1 MFCLSSG
8 FCSVAFLSYHKQK
21 THTSEFMDLIKT
33 GIGITKT
40 IKNVSRFR
48 EILTVLARHGF
59 SELIVKS
66 GLDKV
71 IPGFVLPA
79 RVSQLKREDLSTE
92 EWWQIFG
99 SQLRS
104 SFEEL
109 GPSFIKLGQ
118 LLATREDILDQ
129 TLIKE
134 LKLLQNKVKGIP
146 FATALQVIESN
157 LGKKASEVFKYIDEE
172 AIGTASIGV
181 VYKAELL
188 SGQKVVVKVRRP
200 GIAKNISTD
209 FEILLFIVQKLEKVS
224 SEIRYLGLSKMI
236 SDFFKSTQ
244 HELNFLVE
252 AQNAERL
259 RHNLKVIDKDG
270 FLVVPEVYREFTT
283 QEVLVL
289 EFLDGRPFNEFHS
302 LEELGPDVVEKLMKS
317 VDLFTHTLLADGF
330 FHADLH
336 GGNFFVLKDRRIGLI
351 DFGLMGTLSKK
362 NRANLVAILYAV
374 VTHNFD
380 NLVYEFLD
388 VAEYESVPDH
398 EELIR
403 DIKDSI
409 SPYIGLSVK
418 ETNMTELV
426 RNLIKTLSKHELYL
440 PREWFIIFRAL
451 MTLDGVGKS
460 IGLDLNIF
468 SILEKDLNKLVGEL
482 LSKNNAQEE
491 LMWVAKDVIN
501 SLRIVPKHIRWFL
514 KEASRNNYSI
524 ELRLRDFDK
533 FSKGINRSFYLLGL
547 SLIAC
552 VFIFCGSLFIRNTA
566 ILSIYDIPALTWI
579 FWGFASYL
587 MIRIA
592 MLRKF

>member
-1 MFCLSSG
+1 
-8 FCSVAFLSYHKQK
+8 
-21 THTSEFMDLIKT
+21 MDIIKT
-33 GIGITKT
+33 GIGISKT

-48 EILTVLARHGF
+48 EILTVLSRHGF

-66 GLDKV
+66 GLDKL

-79 RVSQLKREDLSTE
+79 RVSQLKNEALSSE

-99 SQLRS
+99 TQLRL

-109 GPSFIKLGQ
+109 GPSFIKVGQ
-118 LLATREDILDQ
+118 LMATREDILEPSM
-129 TLIKE
+129 IRE

-146 FATALQVIESN
+146 FEAARAVIEDN
-157 LGKKASEVFKYIDEE
+157 LGKKLEDVFLSVDPV

-181 VYKAELL
+181 VYQAQLH

-200 GIAKNISTD
+200 NIARTILTD
-209 FEILLFIVQKLEKVS
+209 FEILLFIVDKLEKVS
-224 SEIRYLGLSKMI
+224 SEIKFLGMSKMI

-244 HELNFLVE
+244 TELNFMIE
-252 AQNAERL
+252 AQNCERL
-259 RHNLKVIDKDG
+259 RKNLEVIDKDG
-270 FLVVPEVYREFTT
+270 YLVVPKVFKEYTT

-302 LEELGPDVVEKLMKS
+302 MQELGLDMVEKLEKS
-317 VDLFTHTLLADGF
+317 IQLFTHTLLADGF

-336 GGNFFVLKDRRIGLI
+336 GGNFFVLKDRRIGII

-362 NRANLVAILYAV
+362 NRANLISILYAV
-374 VTHNFD
+374 ITYNFD

-403 DIKDSI
+403 DIKDAI
-409 SPYIGLSVK
+409 SPYIGLSIK

-426 RNLIKTLSKHELYL
+426 RNLIRTLSKHELYL

-460 IGLDLNIF
+460 IGMDLNIF
-468 SILEKDLNKLVGEL
+468 QVLEKDLPGLVNEL
-482 LSKNNAQEE
+482 LSKDNAQEE
-491 LMWVAKDVIN
+491 LMWVAKDVIS
-501 SLRIVPKHIRWFL
+501 SLRIVPKHLKWFL
-514 KEASRNNYSI
+514 KESSKNNYSAEI
-524 ELRLRDFDK
+524 RIRDLDRLSR
-533 FSKGINRSFYLLGL
+533 GINRSFYTLGL
-547 SLIAC
+547 SLMAC
-552 VFIFCGSLFIRNTA
+552 VFILCGSLFVRN
-566 ILSIYDIPALTWI
+566 IEIVKLSDIPVISWV
-579 FWGFASYL
+579 FWG
-587 MIRIA
+587 IA
-592 MLRKF
+592 TYMMGRVALLRKY

>member
-1 MFCLSSG
+1 
-8 FCSVAFLSYHKQK
+8 
-21 THTSEFMDLIKT
+21 MDLIKT
-33 GIGITKT
+33 GIGLTKT

-48 EILTVLARHGF
+48 EILTVLSRYGF

-79 RVSQLKREDLSTE
+79 RVSELKREDLSNE
-92 EWWQIFG
+92 EWWDVFG
-99 SQLRS
+99 SQLRM

-118 LLATREDILDQ
+118 LLATREDIFEPA
-129 TLIKE
+129 LIKQ

-146 FATALQVIESN
+146 FEQAKEVIEQS
-157 LGKKASEVFKYIDEE
+157 LGKKVEEVFSEINPV

-181 VYKAELL
+181 VYKAQLVNGE
-188 SGQKVVVKVRRP
+188 KVVVKVRRP
-200 GIAKNISTD
+200 GIAKLILTD
-209 FEILLFIVQKLEKVS
+209 FEILLFIVKQLEKVS
-224 SEIRYLGLSKMI
+224 SDVRFLGVSKVI

-244 HELNFLVE
+244 NELNFQVE
-252 AQNAERL
+252 AQNCERL
-259 RHNLKVIDKDG
+259 KKNLKVIDKDN
-270 FLVVPEVYREFTT
+270 FLVVPKVYRELSS
-283 QEVLVL
+283 QEILVL
-289 EFLDGRPFNEFHS
+289 EFLDGKPFNEFNS
-302 LEELGPDVVEKLMKS
+302 LEEIGPDVVEKLEKS
-317 VDLFTHTLLADGF
+317 IELFTHTLLADGF

-374 VTHNFD
+374 ITYNFE

-388 VAEYESVPDH
+388 VAEYEKIPDH
-398 EELIR
+398 EELTR

-409 SPYIGLSVK
+409 SPYIGLSVQ
-418 ETNMTELV
+418 ETNMSELV

-468 SILEKDLNKLVGEL
+468 KSLEKDLPKLVSEL
-482 LSKNNAQEE
+482 LSTKNAQEE
-491 LMWVAKDVIN
+491 LMWVAKDVVS
-501 SLRIVPKHIRWFL
+501 SLRIVPKHLKWFL
-514 KEASRNNYSI
+514 KEASRNNYSMEI
-524 ELRLRDFDK
+524 RLRDMEEFQK
-533 FSKGINRSFYLLGL
+533 GFSRSFYVLGITFL
-547 SLIAC
+547 AG
-552 VFIFCGSLFIRNTA
+552 IFALCGALFVMNRQ
-566 ILSIYDIPALTWI
+566 IYHLRDVPIMSWI
-579 FWGFASYL
+579 FWGFSAYFI
-587 MIRIA
+587 IRSA
-592 MLRKF
+592 TLKKY